1 MTTSMI
7 WLRCPSPQVD
17 ALWIVSIE
25 KLKRK
30 LGYLLVVVFFVFKT
44 HLCSLLFAVSRPC
57 LYNGMPAH
65 FADSPQMEAIYKM
78 LSVTQPPPSPEVLAK
93 LYRPASVV
101 DKAHIHSRY
110 ALQLWAYSLFML
122 GQTHDEQ
129 SVHPKNN
136 KNKNK
141 RSFFFSSQV
150 AGLIPLPYAAGYPR
164 KRQSLAA
171 LQILFL
177 LWHRT
182 KGLCVC
188 MCVWVAPLC
197 FLISSPC
204 VWNFILVPL
213 SVCAVWCCAS
223 DAAVRAGTL
232 GHPAGGHWLHRGG
245 DDAVW
250 SSSGRKHCVI
260 DVNALALNRGDK
272 INSCWKTTIAITYWI
287 LNITAMNMHLFYSI
301 ITSVKHLWYI
311 CDF

>member
-122 GQTHDEQ
+122 GQTHYEQ

-182 KGLCVC
+182 KGLCVYVC
-188 MCVWVAPLC
+188 VGGPLMFSHFKPMCLKFHPCPTFCLCSMMLCVWRSCMSRHAGPSCWRTLTAPRRR
-197 FLISSPC
+197 
-204 VWNFILVPL
+204 
-213 SVCAVWCCAS
+213 WCC
-223 DAAVRAGTL
+223 L
-232 GHPAGGHWLHRGG
+232 E
-245 DDAVW
+245 
-250 SSSGRKHCVI
+250 
-260 DVNALALNRGDK
+260 
-272 INSCWKTTIAITYWI
+272 
-287 LNITAMNMHLFYSI
+287 LFR
-301 ITSVKHLWYI
+301 
-311 CDF
+311 